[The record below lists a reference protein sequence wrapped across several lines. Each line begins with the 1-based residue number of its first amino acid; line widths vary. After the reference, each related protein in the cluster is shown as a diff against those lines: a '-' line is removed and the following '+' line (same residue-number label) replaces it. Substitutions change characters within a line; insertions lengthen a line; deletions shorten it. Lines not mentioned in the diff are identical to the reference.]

1 MIQASAV
8 GFTLFF
14 TLQGCIYDDLPPCP
28 PEDGERFVVRQDW
41 SEAEAVTPG
50 FAMPEG
56 VTVQLYADGSAR
68 WWRFLTPPDGGEVDV
83 PDGRYSIATFNNDTH
98 DIIMTGN
105 ESFAT
110 LTAYTTEGSLL
121 SPAGKSYEGGAEPPR
136 HNPEESVRR
145 EPELL
150 YAGTAECELNSG
162 HREVTIAEHRLTG
175 IYSMRVTGVTHSEG
189 IAGLSM
195 SLSGLSGARRIADG
209 ERVGNPVTI
218 AGHLKVADTGTL
230 EGRLQNFGPAGG
242 EVTHTL
248 SVYVWLRDGSKIAFG
263 YDVTGQITAGRLD
276 LDIEVA
282 GMELPEVEDP
292 DIGGMDVGIDNWE
305 NVDIELTN

>member
-1 MIQASAV
+1 MIQASVV

-41 SEAEAVTPG
+41 SEAEAGTPG

-56 VTVQLYADGSAR
+56 VSVQLYAQGSAR
-68 WWRFLTPPDGGEVDV
+68 WWRFLTPAEGGEVDV
-83 PDGRYSIATFNNDTH
+83 PEGSYSIASFNNDTQ
-98 DIIMTGN
+98 DIIITGN
-105 ESFAT
+105 EAFAT

-121 SPAGKSYEGGAEPPR
+121 SPLGESYAEGAEPPR

-150 YAGTAECELNSG
+150 YAGTAECELNAEYP
-162 HREVTIAEHRLTG
+162 EVTIVQHRLTG
-175 IYSMRVTGVTHSEG
+175 IYSVRVTGVTHSEG
-189 IAGLSM
+189 IAGVSM

-209 ERVGNPVTI
+209 ERVGKPVTI
-218 AGHLKVADTGTL
+218 AGLLKVTDSGTL
-230 EGRLQNFGPAGG
+230 EGRLQNFGPAVEG
-242 EVTHTL
+242 VSHTL
-248 SVYVWLRDGSKIAFG
+248 SVFVWLLDGSKIAFG

-276 LDIEVA
+276 LDIEVS